1 MKVYVRHPTAKLS
14 VLTQAR
20 DKSLRYR
27 AANKDAY
34 SKEMNVSRNRRL
46 RVLAA
51 VAALALL
58 VGACGGGD
66 DDGGEEGGDSV
77 SPETYAS
84 DICTAV
90 GDWVT
95 AIQEGASEIATSAD
109 ASSGVEVLQ
118 SFLEDAVTETEALIS
133 EVEDAGAPDVDGGEE
148 FADQLQSAFDE
159 AKTVLE
165 DARDD
170 AADLPTDDPAAFST
184 AAAELGTSVQ
194 EALGAVGSEL
204 SEPSDE
210 SLATAFEEEEACTSI
225 GT

>member
-1 MKVYVRHPTAKLS
+1 MKVYVRHLTEELS
-14 VLTQAR
+14 GLTQTPGI
-20 DKSLRYR
+20 SLGYR
-27 AANKDAY
+27 AAHKDAY
-34 SKEMNVSRNRRL
+34 NKEMNVSRNKRL
-46 RVLAA
+46 RML
-51 VAALALL
+51 AALAALAML

-66 DDGGEEGGDSV
+66 DDGGGGGDSV
-77 SPETYAS
+77 SPESYAS

-95 AIQEGASEIATSAD
+95 AIQEGASEITTSAD

-133 EVEDAGAPDVDGGEE
+133 DVEDAGAPDVDGGEE
-148 FADQLQSAFDE
+148 FADQLRGAFDE

-165 DARDD
+165 DARDQ

-184 AAAELGTSVQ
+184 AAADLGTSVQ
-194 EALGAVGSEL
+194 EALGTVGSEL

>member
-1 MKVYVRHPTAKLS
+1 MNVYVRHPTAELS
-14 VLTQAR
+14 GSTQACRVGLGYRAPHKDPYNKEMILSR
-20 DKSLRYR
+20 DKRLSMF
-27 AANKDAY
+27 AA
-34 SKEMNVSRNRRL
+34 L
-46 RVLAA
+46 
-51 VAALALL
+51 AALALF
-58 VGACGGGD
+58 VGACGGD
-66 DDGGEEGGDSV
+66 DDGGDGGGDTV
-77 SPETYAS
+77 SPESYAA

-95 AIQEGASEIATSAD
+95 AIQDGAGEITTSAD
-109 ASSGVEVLQ
+109 ASSGVEALQ
-118 SFLEDAVTETEALIS
+118 SFLDDAVTETEALIS

-148 FADQLQSAFDE
+148 FADQLKAAFGE

-165 DARDD
+165 DARDQ

-184 AAAELGTSVQ
+184 AAADLGTSVQ

>member
-1 MKVYVRHPTAKLS
+1 
-14 VLTQAR
+14 
-20 DKSLRYR
+20 
-27 AANKDAY
+27 
-34 SKEMNVSRNRRL
+34 MNVSRNKRL
-46 RVLAA
+46 SMLAA
-51 VAALALL
+51 VAALALF

-66 DDGGEEGGDSV
+66 DDGGGGGEGSDETV
-77 SPETYAS
+77 SAETYAA

-90 GDWVT
+90 GSWVT
-95 AIQEGASEIATSAD
+95 AIQEGSSEIATSAD
-109 ASSGVEVLQ
+109 ASSGVEALQ
-118 SFLEDAVTETEALIS
+118 SFLEDAVNETETLIS

-148 FADQLQSAFDE
+148 FADQLRSAFDE

-165 DARDD
+165 GARDD

-194 EALGAVGSEL
+194 EALGAVGTEL

-225 GT
+225 GS

>member
-1 MKVYVRHPTAKLS
+1 M
-14 VLTQAR
+14 
-20 DKSLRYR
+20 
-27 AANKDAY
+27 
-34 SKEMNVSRNRRL
+34 SRNKRL
-46 RVLAA
+46 SMLAA
-51 VAALALL
+51 VAALALF

-66 DDGGEEGGDSV
+66 DDGGGGGGDTV
-77 SPETYAS
+77 SPESYAA

-109 ASSGVEVLQ
+109 ASSGVAVLQ

-133 EVEDAGAPDVDGGEE
+133 NVEDAGAPDVDGGEE
-148 FADQLQSAFDE
+148 FADQLQGAFDE

-165 DARDD
+165 DARDQ

-184 AAAELGTSVQ
+184 AAADLGTSVQ
-194 EALGAVGSEL
+194 EALGTVGSEL

>member
-1 MKVYVRHPTAKLS
+1 MNVYVRHPTAELS
-14 VLTQAR
+14 GLTQAWR
-20 DKSLRYR
+20 VPLGYR
-27 AANKDAY
+27 APHKDPY
-34 SKEMNVSRNRRL
+34 SKEMNLSRDKRL
-46 RVLAA
+46 SMLAA
-51 VAALALL
+51 LAALALF

-66 DDGGEEGGDSV
+66 DEGGDGGGDTV
-77 SPETYAS
+77 SPESYAA

-95 AIQEGASEIATSAD
+95 AIQDGASEITTSAD

-118 SFLEDAVTETEALIS
+118 SFLDDAVTETEALIS

-148 FADQLQSAFDE
+148 FADQLRSAFDE

-165 DARDD
+165 GARDD